1 MDISTHS
8 NSSTT
13 QSVGPPETT
22 KQPADPFAA
31 TSSNGRE
38 RVSSS
43 SNGRERVSSLPPTA
57 PPPAPAPAVPDFPPR
72 LSHSNSLPGVAPPP
86 PPVHVDPF
94 DPFSSEPLAPP
105 VPAAPHDFMVADPFA
120 DHSVGI
126 GEDEFNDSHAW
137 DSTAFSDGWPS
148 PIQPDKTPDSTNLV
162 TKSSLPVKRLDTIF
176 ENPSSPAESPLPS
189 SSKPAV
195 SVRPRQK
202 QSSEHSFGT
211 NTGQTSSV
219 PAAFPMPTTNLSQES
234 FNPNTSIPHDLQQQL
249 DLAKSVVVVQ
259 EEKIN
264 QAAAYIQYQDQQ
276 IAALQQQLEAAQTAS
291 NKSTEGATLSL
302 ELQEKMKI
310 QDAKIHAA
318 EQEAAIF
325 KAQIEEMQQRLQQ
338 AKDYIDYQTEQ
349 IAQLS
354 AGQGGGSTGSDD
366 IEEMKTKLQQA
377 ADYINY
383 QAEQLTEAE
392 HIIDSLKKGISNTN
406 SSKKDQEES
415 SQLAIIQRELEAMK
429 AQRDRM
435 EEFMNHQ
442 EEEQQKAL
450 DEKDKVVVDLK
461 KQIEQLQADLLS
473 AQQAV
478 ISTKSTATASG
489 ASAKAELDIMKAKLQ
504 EAADH
509 IDYQNEQ
516 IAALEDANNANSEEI
531 VKLRASL
538 AELQGLKEKADNA
551 DTIKAQFTQQE
562 IEYKN
567 ALQQKD
573 QEMQSKMAQAIQAVK
588 DEFEQKL
595 ASKTAELNASQVRV
609 EDAEKKVKV
618 AESALQQSKQSIAT
632 LTQQLATFDEIK
644 KQLETKLQDAQAKL
658 QQAADYINHQH
669 EQIEQLEIQ
678 QGQVNENEES
688 LGKELQHLQEV
699 NAQLQTEKD
708 DLTKQCS
715 DKEAELDQLHSQLT
729 AMEEELTQLHSSLA
743 TQQNEASSL
752 HDKLAIIADLE
763 KTVAER
769 EYTINELH
777 IEMEEEHKSHEQALS
792 KLEEEWRNKFSA
804 LSLKHDK
811 LGKDHEDLLDT
822 TKLKVEQGQK
832 YIDSLKTSLDGKD
845 KDIIKLNK
853 DLATALGESKLLQEK
868 IDQMLADASLQ
879 KSSGADSMATLQKKL
894 VDAADEISHL
904 DEQLTAVADENV
916 VLKTKLDAMEKKVQ
930 LADELQKDVDEMQ
943 GKIDELIEENNSL
956 RSQKTSQS
964 PPSLPVSTKQTQE
977 LDAANKKVTTLEQQV
992 KQLQTQLQEKHNDH
1006 QQSDPHVD
1014 YDAFLSMSK
1023 QVEKAREYVTY
1034 VNQQLAE
1041 KDKLIAS
1048 LQARVSASPIKAS
1061 PEVDYDEYASMR
1073 TKVGQAKAYIDYLN
1087 GQLKEKES
1095 SIVELQQQLDEAQEH
1110 LTQLQLAPPVPS
1122 TPSKSNKDDL
1132 HLVQEKLIKTLEKEA
1147 EQQKGEIQRLQT
1159 QTTDQAAAMTKLQ
1172 EQIDLLQK
1180 QQTSSTTDVEAR
1192 VREVQSKLA
1201 RLVEAA
1207 AYHLLE
1213 LDLAKE
1219 QTIEISSFDL
1229 TKAQEIGQ
1237 LFDIVYENL
1246 AVSIH
1251 SLQQEKLTLASRLE
1265 DTEKTK
1271 QQTKEENDK
1280 LVAEL
1285 ISTKVELAG
1294 ALNDYDVMKMKL
1306 KEFQRQPLPAGAD
1319 AGYSMGPP
1327 NMASSSSHSASSA
1340 QRPRQSLST
1349 PNGSRR

>member
-1 MDISTHS
+1 M
-8 NSSTT
+8 
-13 QSVGPPETT
+13 
-22 KQPADPFAA
+22 DPFAP
-31 TSSNGRE
+31 T
-38 RVSSS
+38 S

-57 PPPAPAPAVPDFPPR
+57 PPPAPAVPDFPPR

-86 PPVHVDPF
+86 PPAHVDPF
-94 DPFSSEPLAPP
+94 DPFASEPQPPPP
-105 VPAAPHDFMVADPFA
+105 VPAASHDFMIADPFA
-120 DHSVGI
+120 DQSVGM
-126 GEDEFNDSHAW
+126 GEDQFNDSHAW
-137 DSTAFSDGWPS
+137 DSSAFSDGWPS
-148 PIQPDKTPDSTNLV
+148 PIHPDKTPDSTNIA

-176 ENPSSPAESPLPS
+176 ESPSPVDSPLPS
-189 SSKPAV
+189 SSKPV

-211 NTGQTSSV
+211 AATEQTSSA
-219 PAAFPMPTTNLSQES
+219 PGTFPTSATNVSQDS
-234 FNPNTSIPHDLQQQL
+234 SNPNTSIPQDLQQQL

-276 IAALQQQLEAAQTAS
+276 IAALQQQLEAAQAAS
-291 NKSTEGATLSL
+291 SKSPKEATLSA
-302 ELQEKMKI
+302 ELQEKMKM

-338 AKDYIDYQTEQ
+338 AKEYIDYQTEQ

-354 AGQGGGSTGSDD
+354 AGQGGGTGSSDD
-366 IEEMKTKLQQA
+366 IEEMKNKLQQA

-392 HIIDSLKKGISNTN
+392 NIIDSLKKGIVNTN
-406 SSKKDQEES
+406 PSKNDQES
-415 SQLAIIQRELEAMK
+415 SQLATIQRELEAMK

-450 DEKDKVVVDLK
+450 EEKDKVVADLK
-461 KQIEQLQADLLS
+461 KQVEQLQADLLN

-489 ASAKAELDIMKAKLQ
+489 ASAKAELDGLKAKLQ

-516 IAALEDANNANSEEI
+516 MAALEDANNANSEEI

-551 DTIKAQFTQQE
+551 DTIKAQFAKQE

-573 QEMQSKMAQAIQAVK
+573 QEMQNKMTQAVQAAK

-595 ASKTAELNASQVRV
+595 ASKTTELDALQAKV
-609 EDAEKKVKV
+609 EEAEKKTKA
-618 AESALQQSKQSIAT
+618 AESAVQQNEQSIAT
-632 LTQQLATFDEIK
+632 LTKQLATFDEIK
-644 KQLETKLQDAQAKL
+644 KQLETKLQDAQVKL

-678 QGQVNENEES
+678 QGQVNDNEES
-688 LGKELQHLQEV
+688 LEKELQHLREV

-715 DKEAELDQLHSQLT
+715 DKEAELEQIHLQLT
-729 AMEEELTQLHSSLA
+729 TKEEELSQLRAALA

-763 KTVAER
+763 KSVAER

-804 LSLKHDK
+804 LSLEHDK

-822 TKLKVEQGQK
+822 TKLKAEQGLK
-832 YIDSLKTSLDGKD
+832 YIDSLKSSLDGKD

-853 DLATALGESKLLQEK
+853 DLAAALGESKLLQDK

-879 KSSGADSMATLQKKL
+879 KSSGADSMAVLQKKL
-894 VDAADEISHL
+894 ADATNEISHL

-916 VLKTKLDAMEKKVQ
+916 ALKTKLDAMEKKVQ
-930 LADELQKDVDEMQ
+930 VADELQKEVDEMQ
-943 GKIDELIEENNSL
+943 TKIDELIEENNSL

-964 PPSLPVSTKQTQE
+964 LPSLPVSVKQTQE
-977 LDAANKKVTTLEQQV
+977 LDAANKKITTLEQQI
-992 KQLQTQLQEKHNDH
+992 KQLQAQLQEKQNDH
-1006 QQSDPHVD
+1006 QQSEPHVD

-1023 QVEKAREYVTY
+1023 QVEQAREYVTY

-1061 PEVDYDEYASMR
+1061 AEVDYDEYVSMR

-1095 SIVELQQQLDEAQEH
+1095 IIVEIQQQLDETQQQ
-1110 LTQLQLAPPVPS
+1110 LTQLQLAVPMPS

-1159 QTTDQAAAMTKLQ
+1159 QATDQAAAMAKLH

-1180 QQTSSTTDVEAR
+1180 QQTSSTTDVESR

-1201 RLVEAA
+1201 KLVEAA

-1213 LDLAKE
+1213 LDGSKE
-1219 QTIEISSFDL
+1219 QTIQIESFDL
-1229 TKAQEIGQ
+1229 TNAQEIGH

-1246 AVSIH
+1246 AISIH

-1306 KEFQRQPLPAGAD
+1306 REFQRQPLPPGAD
-1319 AGYSMGPP
+1319 VGYSMGPP
-1327 NMASSSSHSASSA
+1327 NMTSSSNHSASPA
-1340 QRPRQSLST
+1340 QRPRQFVPT